1 MLLPLLETCIL
12 VAYFTCLLVVVA
24 GRLSRSHAASREA
37 LRKMHEE
44 NAGIRQES
52 LRSLA
57 RTREEMDAVQQS
69 REEHRQRLDENRQR
83 LDENSQRLD
92 EMVRLQRQQVSL
104 MQELLETLRSAS
116 HP

>member
-69 REEHRQRLDENRQR
+69 REEHRQRLDEN
-83 LDENSQRLD
+83 SQRLD